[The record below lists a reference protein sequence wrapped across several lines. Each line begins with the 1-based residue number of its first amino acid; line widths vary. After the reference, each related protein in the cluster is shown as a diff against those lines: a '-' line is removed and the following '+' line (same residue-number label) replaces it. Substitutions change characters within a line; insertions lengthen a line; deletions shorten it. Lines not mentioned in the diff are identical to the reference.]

1 MRRDLKQFPQNRL
14 LSKESY
20 TMLRMRTRAREKKSL
35 LNPCKP
41 ESWFLSPCVSNSCT
55 PPTTSPLL
63 DTVEAKVPT
72 KL

>member
-1 MRRDLKQFPQNRL
+1 
-14 LSKESY
+14 
-20 TMLRMRTRAREKKSL
+20 MLRMRTRAREKKSL

-63 DTVEAKVPT
+63 DTVAAGVPT